1 MQSGNHLYFEFY
13 RTAVDKLCTDLIE
26 ISSQKLYNYVMENHI
41 EIDKFTPCLE
51 EVKTGKIIKTNYL
64 KSQLIIESESIALQ
78 KQGWLFDWSIPQT
91 NGYDIYKLY
100 RQYSKRIEGMIALK
114 VDHNNSAVHIDIV
127 ENSPKNRGANKE
139 YYGVGGHLFA
149 IATKVSFAEGFDG
162 FTYFTAK
169 TDLIKHYQKELGAKV
184 VAGRVMAIDEQAAN
198 NLLTKYE
205 LIEED
210 KE

>member
-1 MQSGNHLYFEFY
+1 MTYKDWYEKY
-13 RTAVDKLCTDLIE
+13 VDKTTDLVE
-26 ISSQKLYNYVMENHI
+26 NSAQKLYNQGMENHI

-64 KSQLIIESESIALQ
+64 KSQLITKSESMELQ

-91 NGYDIYKLY
+91 NGYDVYKLY
-100 RQYSKRIEGMIALK
+100 RQNSKRIEGMIALK
-114 VDHNNSAVHIDIV
+114 VDHSNSAVHIDIV
-127 ENSPKNRGANKE
+127 ENSPKNRGADKE

-149 IATKVSFAEGFDG
+149 IATKVSYTESFEG

-169 TDLIKHYQKELGAKV
+169 TDLVKHYQKELGAKV
-184 VAGRVMAIDEQAAN
+184 VAGRVMAIDEQAAF
-198 NLLTKYE
+198 NLLSKYE

-210 KE
+210 KND